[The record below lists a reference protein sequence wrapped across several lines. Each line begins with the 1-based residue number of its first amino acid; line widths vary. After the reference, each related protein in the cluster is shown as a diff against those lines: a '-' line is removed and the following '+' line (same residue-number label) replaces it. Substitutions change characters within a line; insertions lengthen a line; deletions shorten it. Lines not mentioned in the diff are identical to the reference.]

1 MRAHGLRTVLVM
13 SLVGAVALLASAHF
27 AAAHVTSVQTN
38 VSIHY
43 GDINNK
49 AFEREFRGQVKSP
62 EHACEKTRVVKV
74 FHRVKGPDTLVG
86 STESNSNGSWSIPND
101 IAKGRHYAK
110 VKSRAVGSRFCK
122 PAKSETIKVS
132 QA

>member
-1 MRAHGLRTVLVM
+1 MRTHGLRIVFVL
-13 SLVGAVALLASAHF
+13 SAVGALASAHF
-27 AAAHVTSVQTN
+27 AAAHVTSVQTD

-43 GDINNK
+43 GDIHK
-49 AFEREFRGQVKSP
+49 AFAREFRGQVKSP

-74 FHRVKGPDTLVG
+74 FHRVPGPDTLVG
-86 STESNSNGSWSIPND
+86 STESTSNGSWSIPND

-110 VKSRAVGSRFCK
+110 VKSRAVGARFCK
-122 PAKSETIKVS
+122 PAKSETIKVK